1 MNNKKKVEYIPQT
14 PSTKSENDNEI
25 KPIKKTLNFS
35 QFASD
40 YKENNQKDLNIKNL
54 NNIFSTDEETKEKLE
69 NIRNNISNIRQ
80 KVSSY
85 SKIYDNIS
93 NKIENGIINIP
104 NNEIL
109 KLENNKFKN
118 QILDYYNENLRLKKR
133 IVELENE
140 LENQNKNI
148 SIKYK
153 KIFVNEMK
161 ELQKIFEETIENK
174 NKEIEKL
181 NNNQEFLIKQI
192 EDLKLSFNKER
203 NELKKYN
210 NELLDK
216 NCELQRE
223 ISNIFYNNNQNFP
236 ISNFNMMKNQVLK
249 RKKPKNEEIN
259 LTPVVE
265 EDKSISFSFA
275 NNSFNNNNNNFII
288 IKKKKSNKLIKYIY

>member
-54 NNIFSTDEETKEKLE
+54 NNIFSADEETKEKLE
-69 NIRNNISNIRQ
+69 NIRNNISHIRQ

-93 NKIENGIINIP
+93 NKIENGIINVSKD
-104 NNEIL
+104 EIV

-118 QILDYYNENLRLKKR
+118 QILEYYNENLRLKKR

-153 KIFVNEMK
+153 KIFLNEMK

-181 NNNQEFLIKQI
+181 NNNQEFLIKQL

-223 ISNIFYNNNQNFP
+223 ISNIYYNNNQNFP

-259 LTPVVE
+259 LTPVLE

-275 NNSFNNNNNNFII
+275 NNSFNNNNNNFNDINNKE
-288 IKKKKSNKLIKYIY
+288 KKNQIN

>member
-1 MNNKKKVEYIPQT
+1 MNNKKKIEYIPQT

-54 NNIFSTDEETKEKLE
+54 NNIFSADEETKEKLE
-69 NIRNNISNIRQ
+69 NIRNNISHIRQ

-93 NKIENGIINIP
+93 NKIENGIINVSKD
-104 NNEIL
+104 EIV

-223 ISNIFYNNNQNFP
+223 ISNIYYNNNQNFP

-259 LTPVVE
+259 LTPVLE

-275 NNSFNNNNNNFII
+275 NNSFNNNNNNFNDINNKE
-288 IKKKKSNKLIKYIY
+288 KKNQIN

>member
-85 SKIYDNIS
+85 SKMYDNIS

-259 LTPVVE
+259 LTPVLE

-275 NNSFNNNNNNFII
+275 NNSFNNNNNFFDNNNKE
-288 IKKKKSNKLIKYIY
+288 KKNQIN

>member
-1 MNNKKKVEYIPQT
+1 MKKLEFLPQT
-14 PSTKSENDNEI
+14 PSTKAENDSERRNI
-25 KPIKKTLNFS
+25 NKVFTFS

-40 YKENNQKDLNIKNL
+40 LNGNYKEESSNNKINELIT
-54 NNIFSTDEETKEKLE
+54 TDDETKEKLE
-69 NIRNNISNIRQ
+69 NIRNNIFNIRQ

-93 NKIENGIINIP
+93 TQIGNGMINNLNKDDKIKNKNYNFQQQ
-104 NNEIL
+104 NN
-109 KLENNKFKN
+109 
-118 QILDYYNENLRLKKR
+118 DYENENQRLKNR
-133 IVELENE
+133 ILE
-140 LENQNKNI
+140 LENQIKNINKNHI
-148 SIKYK
+148 IKLK
-153 KIFVNEMK
+153 KNCINEMK
-161 ELQKIFEETIENK
+161 ELQKIFDETIDSK

-181 NNNQEFLIKQI
+181 NNNQEFLIKQL

-259 LTPVVE
+259 LTPVLE

-275 NNSFNNNNNNFII
+275 NNSFNNNNNFFDNNNKE
-288 IKKKKSNKLIKYIY
+288 KKNQIN

>member
-1 MNNKKKVEYIPQT
+1 
-14 PSTKSENDNEI
+14 
-25 KPIKKTLNFS
+25 
-35 QFASD
+35 
-40 YKENNQKDLNIKNL
+40 
-54 NNIFSTDEETKEKLE
+54 
-69 NIRNNISNIRQ
+69 
-80 KVSSY
+80 
-85 SKIYDNIS
+85 
-93 NKIENGIINIP
+93 
-104 NNEIL
+104 
-109 KLENNKFKN
+109 
-118 QILDYYNENLRLKKR
+118 LRLKKR

-259 LTPVVE
+259 LTPVLE

-275 NNSFNNNNNNFII
+275 NNSFNNNNNFFDNNNKE
-288 IKKKKSNKLIKYIY
+288 KKNQIN

>member
-1 MNNKKKVEYIPQT
+1 MNNKKKIEYIPQT

-54 NNIFSTDEETKEKLE
+54 NNIFSADEETKEKLE
-69 NIRNNISNIRQ
+69 NIRNNISHIRQ

-93 NKIENGIINIP
+93 NKIENGIINVSKD
-104 NNEIL
+104 EIV

-118 QILDYYNENLRLKKR
+118 QILEYYNENLRLKKR

-223 ISNIFYNNNQNFP
+223 ISNIYYNNNQNFP

-249 RKKPKNEEIN
+249 RKKPKM
-259 LTPVVE
+259 
-265 EDKSISFSFA
+265 KR
-275 NNSFNNNNNNFII
+275 
-288 IKKKKSNKLIKYIY
+288 LI

>member
-54 NNIFSTDEETKEKLE
+54 NNIFSADEETKEKLE
-69 NIRNNISNIRQ
+69 NIRNNISHIRQ

-93 NKIENGIINIP
+93 NKIENGIINVSKD
-104 NNEIL
+104 EIV

-118 QILDYYNENLRLKKR
+118 QILEYYNENLRLKKR

-153 KIFVNEMK
+153 KIFLNEMK

-223 ISNIFYNNNQNFP
+223 ISNIYYNNNQNFP

-259 LTPVVE
+259 LTPVLE

-275 NNSFNNNNNNFII
+275 NNSFNNNNNNFNDINNKE
-288 IKKKKSNKLIKYIY
+288 KKNQIN

>member
-259 LTPVVE
+259 LTPVLE

-275 NNSFNNNNNNFII
+275 NNSFNNNNNFFDNNNKE
-288 IKKKKSNKLIKYIY
+288 KKNQIN

>member
-93 NKIENGIINIP
+93 NKIENGIINVSKD
-104 NNEIL
+104 EIV

-118 QILDYYNENLRLKKR
+118 QILEYYNENLRLKKR

-259 LTPVVE
+259 LTPVLE

-275 NNSFNNNNNNFII
+275 NNSFNNNNNFFDNNNKE
-288 IKKKKSNKLIKYIY
+288 KKNQIN

>member
-259 LTPVVE
+259 LTPVLE

-275 NNSFNNNNNNFII
+275 NNSFNNNNNFFDNKN
-288 IKKKKSNKLIKYIY
+288 KKKKNQIN

>member
-54 NNIFSTDEETKEKLE
+54 NNIFSADEETKEKLE

-93 NKIENGIINIP
+93 NKIENGIINVSKD
-104 NNEIL
+104 EIV

-118 QILDYYNENLRLKKR
+118 QILEYYNENLRLKKR

-153 KIFVNEMK
+153 KIFLNEMK

-181 NNNQEFLIKQI
+181 NNNQEFLIKQL

-259 LTPVVE
+259 LTPVLE

-275 NNSFNNNNNNFII
+275 NNSFNNNNNNFNDINNKE
-288 IKKKKSNKLIKYIY
+288 KKNQIN

>member
-14 PSTKSENDNEI
+14 PSTKSENDNEM

-93 NKIENGIINIP
+93 NKIENGIVGVP
-104 NNEIL
+104 KDEIV

-118 QILDYYNENLRLKKR
+118 QILEYYNENLRLKKR

-223 ISNIFYNNNQNFP
+223 ISNIYYNNNQNFP

-259 LTPVVE
+259 LTPVLE

-275 NNSFNNNNNNFII
+275 NNSFNNNNNNFNDNNNKE
-288 IKKKKSNKLIKYIY
+288 KKNQ

>member
-1 MNNKKKVEYIPQT
+1 MNNKKKIEYIPQT

-54 NNIFSTDEETKEKLE
+54 NNIFSADEETKEKLE
-69 NIRNNISNIRQ
+69 NIRNNISHIRQ

-93 NKIENGIINIP
+93 NKIENGIINVSKD
-104 NNEIL
+104 EIV

-118 QILDYYNENLRLKKR
+118 QILEYYNENLRLKKR

-153 KIFVNEMK
+153 KIFLNEMK

-181 NNNQEFLIKQI
+181 NNNQEFLIKQL

-223 ISNIFYNNNQNFP
+223 ISNIYYNNNQNFP

-259 LTPVVE
+259 LTPVLE

-275 NNSFNNNNNNFII
+275 NNSFNNNNNNFNDIN
-288 IKKKKSNKLIKYIY
+288 KKKKKNQIN

>member
-14 PSTKSENDNEI
+14 PSTKSENDNEM

-93 NKIENGIINIP
+93 NKIENGIINVP
-104 NNEIL
+104 KDEIV

-118 QILDYYNENLRLKKR
+118 QILEYYNENLRLKKR

-223 ISNIFYNNNQNFP
+223 ISNIYYNNNQNFP

-259 LTPVVE
+259 LTPVLE

-275 NNSFNNNNNNFII
+275 NNSFNNNNNNFNDNNNKE
-288 IKKKKSNKLIKYIY
+288 KKNQ